1 MTARVIALVEGPTEE
16 KFVRELLAPAFWSL
30 DVSIIPTTYGHPR
43 RQGGVPAWGKAQR
56 ELLGLLKQDTG
67 RHVTTMFDY
76 YGMPLDWPG
85 RAMAPEK
92 PHEERGDLVEEQMR
106 GRIAASLQ
114 SELAAN
120 RFIPYVQMHEFE
132 ALFFSD
138 PESLGDVLARDA
150 RPQRIQRQLQCIADA
165 FATPRADRRRSRDS
179 TFEAH
184 SCARAGLP
192 EGHGRQHRGAAHR
205 FASHETEMSA
215 LRQMG
220 VQAGGVGEMTR
231 SGERATRMRTGTTM
245 AENGR

>member
-56 ELLGLLKQDTG
+56 ELVGLLKQDTG

-85 RAMAPEK
+85 RDMAPEK

-120 RFIPYVQMHEFE
+120 RFIPYVQMHELE

-150 RPQRIQRQLQCIADA
+150 RPQRIQRQLQRIADA
-165 FATPRADRRRSRDS
+165 FATPEQIDDDPATAPSKRIRALAPDYQKVTDGNIAARRIGLRAMRRKCPHFDKWVCRL
-179 TFEAH
+179 EAL
-184 SCARAGLP
+184 GK
-192 EGHGRQHRGAAHR
+192 
-205 FASHETEMSA
+205 
-215 LRQMG
+215 
-220 VQAGGVGEMTR
+220 
-231 SGERATRMRTGTTM
+231 
-245 AENGR
+245 